1 MDIPMSP
8 HQLFPFLNAL
18 AAAGW
23 LVLMLAP
30 QRSAWPRRVVATAA
44 VVLAMGYAALIGAF
58 IARGAGDFQ
67 SLAGV
72 ARLFEHPGLLL
83 AGWVHYLC
91 FDLLVGLWAREE
103 AARIG
108 LSRWWLLPC
117 QFTTFMFGPI
127 GWLAFL
133 AVRQLRLSTGAS
145 ARSVATGLSTT
156 SPR

>member
-1 MDIPMSP
+1 MTP

-23 LVLMLAP
+23 LVLVLAP
-30 QRSAWPRRVVATAA
+30 QRSAWPRHLAVAVA
-44 VVLAMGYAALIGAF
+44 VALAMAYAALIGAF
-58 IARGAGDFQ
+58 IRAGAGDFQ

-91 FDLLVGLWAREE
+91 FDLLLGLWQRNE

-117 QFTTFMFGPI
+117 LFLTFMFGPI

-133 AVRQLRLSTGAS
+133 GARQLKRAS
-145 ARSVATGLSTT
+145 IHHPTPAEVT
-156 SPR
+156 P

>member
-1 MDIPMSP
+1 MSP

-30 QRSAWPRRVVATAA
+30 QRSAWPQRVVGAAA
-44 VVLAMGYAALIGAF
+44 VLLAMSYAALIGAF
-58 IARGAGDFQ
+58 IAQGRGDFN
-67 SLAGV
+67 SLGGV

-91 FDLLVGLWAREE
+91 FDLLLGLWQRGE

-108 LSRWWLLPC
+108 LARWWLLPI
-117 QFTTFMFGPI
+117 QFATFMFGPI

-133 AVRQLRLSTGAS
+133 AARQLRLQHAS
-145 ARSVATGLSTT
+145 NTPSLNTIAGR
-156 SPR
+156 